1 MTAAALDA
9 HVVVARREFTLDAA
23 IRVDAGEVVAVM
35 GPSGAGKSTLLGAL
49 AGLVR
54 PTGGRIR
61 LGDAVLDDG
70 TRRGHVAPMH
80 RGVVLLGQDPRLF
93 PHLTALENVAF
104 ALHVGG
110 SRGARARA
118 DAATW
123 LERVGLGGA
132 GDRRPDRLSG
142 GQQQRVAL
150 ARALAAA
157 PQALLLDEP
166 LTSLDPE
173 TAADIRSVLAE
184 QVRATGSTTV
194 VVTHDAIDAVTLADR
209 LVVVEGGRIVQQGA
223 VRVVLGAPATRF
235 AAAIAGVN
243 RLEGVARGGGWASA
257 AGDVALPAVDGARV
271 DAAVQEGQPLVA
283 VFAPSAVDVRTRV
296 DASADDASAWP
307 ARVARLEATLG
318 GVRVVADAHGQL
330 VSAELAVSHAADL
343 GLAPGVAVTLSV
355 DPRAVRLLAA

>member
-9 HVVVARREFTLDAA
+9 HVVVARRGFTLDTAL
-23 IRVDAGEVVAVM
+23 RVDAGEVVAVM

-54 PTGGRIR
+54 PTGGRIL
-61 LGDAVLDDG
+61 LGDALLDDG
-70 TRRGHVAPMH
+70 SRRAHVAPMH

-104 ALHVGG
+104 SLRVGG
-110 SRGARARA
+110 LRGARATA

-123 LERVGLGGA
+123 LERVGLA
-132 GDRRPDRLSG
+132 RAADRRPDRLSG

-184 QVRATGSTTV
+184 QVRETGSTTI
-194 VVTHDAIDAVTLADR
+194 VVTHDAIDAVALADR
-209 LVVVEGGRIVQQGA
+209 LVIVEGGRIVQEGA
-223 VRVVLGAPATRF
+223 VRSVLGAPATRF

-243 RLEGVARGGGWASA
+243 RLEGVARDGGWASA
-257 AGDVALPAVDGARV
+257 AGHVALPAIGGGRA
-271 DAAVQEGQPLVA
+271 DASEREGQSLVA
-283 VFAPSAVDVRTRV
+283 VFPPSAVEVRTGV
-296 DASADDASAWP
+296 EADAAAAWP

-318 GVRVVADAHGQL
+318 GVRVVADAAGQL
-330 VSAELAVSHAADL
+330 VAAEVAVARAADL

-355 DPRAVRLLAA
+355 DPRAVRLLVA